1 MSEFTKIIKLLNDTG
16 ILGVLIFALV
26 GWFTRINPA
35 LKTKIA
41 ANKSATQREVLGL
54 LDTLAF
60 SAVNKAAT
68 NYEMPGEEK
77 REQAIADVTG
87 QMKVFGHDSL
97 APAIISAAIEKA
109 YQSMTTTDTKAQ
121 AKQAEYNAALADTE
135 QAFADKQ
142 AQLDKQAAIVPT
154 EPAPL
159 DVPEDTA
166 ATEGDVK

>member
-1 MSEFTKIIKLLNDTG
+1 MNEFTKIIKLLNDTG

-54 LDTLAF
+54 LDTLAT
-60 SAVNKAAT
+60 SAVNKMAIS
-68 NYEMPGEEK
+68 YEMPGEEK
-77 REQAIADVTG
+77 REKAVADVTN
-87 QMKVFGHDSL
+87 QMKGLGHSVD
-97 APAIISAAIEKA
+97 PAIISAAIEKA
-109 YQSMTTTDTKAQ
+109 YQLMSGTNTKAQ
-121 AKQAEYNAALADTE
+121 AKQVEYNAALADTE

-142 AQLDKQAAIVPT
+142 AQLDKQAAIVPA

-159 DVPEDTA
+159 DVPENTA

>member
-1 MSEFTKIIKLLNDTG
+1 MNEFTKIIKLLNGTG

-41 ANKSATQREVLGL
+41 ANKSAGQREVLSIV
-54 LDTLAF
+54 DQLAA
-60 SAVNKAAT
+60 SWVHKLST

-77 REQAIADVTG
+77 RERAIAGVISQLKG
-87 QMKVFGHDSL
+87 WGHNVDPVL
-97 APAIISAAIEKA
+97 VAAAIEKA
-109 YQSMTTTDTKAQ
+109 YQLMSGTNTKAQ
-121 AKQAEYNAALADTE
+121 TKQAEYNAALADTE

-142 AQLDKQAAIVPT
+142 AQLDKQAATVPT

-159 DVPEDTA
+159 DVPEDVA